1 MLNLMVLFV
10 FSVLKRKYL
19 SWAYLVQK
27 NYEQYEI
34 FFGPE
39 IPSFGRTWST
49 KSKLPVQDEI
59 DFPELDGNVHF
70 FYFGPETPF
79 MGITGRKK
87 IRIVSNFIKYIELD
101 DEAHFSVLD
110 WKYHFLGKFSPSNQ
124 TFLFNMKFCT

>member
-59 DFPELDGNVHF
+59 DFPEFDGNVHF

-87 IRIVSNFIKYIELD
+87 SELYQILSNILNWMMKLI
-101 DEAHFSVLD
+101 
-110 WKYHFLGKFSPSNQ
+110 
-124 TFLFNMKFCT
+124 FLFWTGNTIFWANFLHQIKRFYLT